1 MNTVSMNSAD
11 SSIYIPSES
20 ESSSTNL
27 SEFALNGGN
36 EFGMTDAG
44 SQSDA
49 FQFES
54 MNSQPQFQGTG
65 ADLSSFDL

>member
-1 MNTVSMNSAD
+1 MQPVSINSVE
-11 SSIYIPSES
+11 SSMYIPSES
-20 ESSSTNL
+20 DSSTSSL

-36 EFGMTDAG
+36 EFGTTDAAPH
-44 SQSDA
+44 SNTFRIDT
-49 FQFES
+49 

>member
-27 SEFALNGGN
+27 PEFALNGGN